1 MTPVSAAKTLSV
13 GLTLTSIFY
22 IQFMDTQ
29 LSHICTSDG
38 FLGNFHLFA
47 SLPTQRIMDRVHVC
61 SHAGVSQPPC
71 GAHWSF
77 NPAAGYHRRVVRP
90 ATFVGQ
96 TISFIKAGR
105 GSQSLWKTSLLI
117 TAEALLLNTETLL
130 FKVTSSDQWVNL
142 ETSSRGRETFHI
154 DAFSSFPSHR
164 VSVFLSGGGSA
175 PNVRQKLA
183 IPAFDI
189 RFIRLGLSGD
199 TALPVC
205 LHLLHMKAGKGE
217 RWTEPHDKDESAHLR
232 SWRTDCHAHR
242 DSLTSF
248 TALIRPLLSLL
259 RFGQFT
265 VQIFFLYSLLY
276 LVTCFIVSTDVI
288 FILKN
293 GLVSLPFKVLHNKLS
308 YSCSFIT
315 HLLKLVLRFAFLGAW
330 PLWQTGGCSC

>member
-1 MTPVSAAKTLSV
+1 MFTCHVHSQNRNLMTPVSAAKTLSV

-130 FKVTSSDQWVNL
+130 FKVTSSDQ
-142 ETSSRGRETFHI
+142 
-154 DAFSSFPSHR
+154 
-164 VSVFLSGGGSA
+164 
-175 PNVRQKLA
+175 
-183 IPAFDI
+183 
-189 RFIRLGLSGD
+189 
-199 TALPVC
+199 
-205 LHLLHMKAGKGE
+205 
-217 RWTEPHDKDESAHLR
+217 
-232 SWRTDCHAHR
+232 
-242 DSLTSF
+242 
-248 TALIRPLLSLL
+248 
-259 RFGQFT
+259 
-265 VQIFFLYSLLY
+265 
-276 LVTCFIVSTDVI
+276 
-288 FILKN
+288 
-293 GLVSLPFKVLHNKLS
+293 
-308 YSCSFIT
+308 
-315 HLLKLVLRFAFLGAW
+315 
-330 PLWQTGGCSC
+330 